1 MGVMQ
6 LCASGYTMKFKGI
19 VLAGGQSSRFGE
31 DKALVFVNGV
41 RLIERAIHLLEELH
55 LAPVLITSPGRDY
68 SFLRCPVETDIL
80 PHKGPLGGIYTA
92 SYLFKGYALLILVCD
107 MPFLTVPAL
116 ATLVENHHEPQQATV
131 FCDTR
136 NEVQPFPG
144 LYESDLSNLFLEE
157 IRAER
162 LSMQGFLKRIPN
174 LKVVEAPVD
183 ANLFENINEKKDL
196 CQ

>member
-1 MGVMQ
+1 MN
-6 LCASGYTMKFKGI
+6 LKGI
-19 VLAGGQSSRFGE
+19 VLAGGKSSRFGE
-31 DKALVFVNGV
+31 DKALAVVNGSRMV
-41 RLIERAIHLLEELH
+41 EKAIHLLEELN
-55 LAPVLITSPGRDY
+55 LEPTVITSAMRDY
-68 SFLRCPVETDIL
+68 SFLRCHIERDLL
-80 PHKGPLGGIYTA
+80 PNQGPLGGIYTA
-92 SYLFKGYALLILVCD
+92 SYLFKGYALLTLVCD
-107 MPFLTVPAL
+107 MPLLTVPAL

-144 LYESDLSNLFLEE
+144 LYESDLSNLLLEE

-183 ANLFENINEKKDL
+183 ANLFENINEKKDIK
-196 CQ
+196 QAK